1 MAKKHKKPEL
11 KRTPTKRQLSRHH
24 RQQRIQHILYIAGAV
39 FLALIVGYIG
49 YGYYDQQVKP
59 FHQPVVKINGTV
71 FDMDYYIKL
80 LNLYSQGKDS
90 SEISPI
96 ADRLIEV
103 IESGEAI
110 REASTGLGF
119 GVSTEEI
126 DGELKRAGLPDDKV
140 YRDAISS
147 TLVAAK
153 LLKDYFDP
161 KVPTQCEQAQ
171 VQAIFV
177 ENDEVA
183 RIVADKLGASDNFSS
198 LAKEYSLEAVT
209 KEKGG
214 DLGWLLKGF
223 TSELLGDLGNSQLED
238 IAFSLEPGMLSEP
251 IYDGAVTK
259 GIGYWLVEVVE
270 KDETKGSHAR
280 GMLLGSRQEAG
291 EIRARIAAGENFG
304 ALVKEYSQDSA
315 SKEREG
321 DLGWIQLGGMPQAE
335 VINRSVIGQA
345 LQLQPGTLSQPA
357 ADSSVQTKGGYW
369 VVKVVD
375 KDASRAVEDEIRE
388 ALKLRL
394 FEDRINEQ
402 IGKLSVERY
411 MTQEQKSWAVDRVL
425 KNRG

>member
-11 KRTPTKRQLSRHH
+11 KRAPTKRQLSRWQ
-24 RQQRIQHILYIAGAV
+24 RQRRVQHIVIIAV
-39 FLALIVGYIG
+39 SLFLALIVGYIG
-49 YGYYDQQVKP
+49 YGYYEQQVKP
-59 FHQPVVKINGTV
+59 FHQTVVKINGTV

-80 LNLYSQGKDS
+80 LNLYSLGKDS
-90 SEISPI
+90 SEVSAI

-126 DGELKRAGLPDDKV
+126 DGELKKVGLPDDKV

-147 TLVAAK
+147 TLLSVK
-153 LLKDYFDP
+153 LLQDYFDP

-177 ENDEVA
+177 ESDEVA
-183 RIVADKLGASDNFSS
+183 KNVIKRLKAGEDFGS

-223 TSELLGDLGNSQLED
+223 TSELLGDLGNSHLED
-238 IAFSLEPGMLSEP
+238 IAFSLEPGTLSEP
-251 IYDGAVTK
+251 TYDESVTK
-259 GIGYWLVEVVE
+259 GIGYWLVEVIE
-270 KDETKGSHAR
+270 KDETKGSRVR
-280 GMLLGSRQEAG
+280 GILLGSRHEAEEIGARIEAG
-291 EIRARIAAGENFG
+291 EDFG
-304 ALVKEYSQDSA
+304 ALAKEYSQNSA
-315 SKEREG
+315 SKELEG
-321 DLGWIQLGGMPQAE
+321 DLGWILPGGMPQAE

-345 LQLQPGTLSQPA
+345 LQLQPGILSQPT

-375 KDASRAVEDEIRE
+375 RDDNRALDDETRQTLE
-388 ALKLRL
+388 LRL
-394 FEDRINEQ
+394 FEDWINEQ
-402 IGKLSVERY
+402 VGKLSVERY
-411 MTQEQKSWAVDRVL
+411 MTQEQKFWAVDRVL

>member
-1 MAKKHKKPEL
+1 LAKKQKKTEL
-11 KRTPTKRQLSRHH
+11 KRTPTKRQLSRWQ
-24 RQQRIQHILYIAGAV
+24 RQQRVQHIVIIAV
-39 FLALIVGYIG
+39 SLFLALIVGYIG

-59 FHQPVVKINGTV
+59 FHQPVVKIDGTV

-80 LNLYSQGKDS
+80 LELYSRGKDS
-90 SEISPI
+90 SEISAT
-96 ADRLIEV
+96 ADRLIGA

-110 REASTGLGF
+110 MEGSTGLGF
-119 GVSTEEI
+119 GVSPEEI
-126 DGELKRAGLPDDKV
+126 DGELKKVGLPDDKV

-161 KVPTQCEQAQ
+161 KVLTQCEQAQ

-177 ENDEVA
+177 ESDEMAKNVITRLEA
-183 RIVADKLGASDNFSS
+183 GEDFGS

-223 TSELLGDLGNSQLED
+223 TSELLGDLGNSHLED
-238 IAFSLEPGMLSEP
+238 IAFSLEPGTLSKP
-251 IYDGAVTK
+251 TYDESVTK
-259 GIGYWLVEVVE
+259 GIGYWLVEVIE
-270 KDETKGSHAR
+270 KDETKGSHVR

-304 ALVKEYSQDSA
+304 ALVKEYSQDSEN
-315 SKEREG
+315 KELEG
-321 DLGWIQLGGMPQAE
+321 DMGWTGEGIM
-335 VINRSVIGQA
+335 NRVVVGFA
-345 LQLQPGTLSQPA
+345 LKLEPGVLSQPA
-357 ADSSVQTKGGYW
+357 ADESVQTKGGYW
-369 VVKVVD
+369 VVKAVD

-394 FEDRINEQ
+394 FEDWINEQ